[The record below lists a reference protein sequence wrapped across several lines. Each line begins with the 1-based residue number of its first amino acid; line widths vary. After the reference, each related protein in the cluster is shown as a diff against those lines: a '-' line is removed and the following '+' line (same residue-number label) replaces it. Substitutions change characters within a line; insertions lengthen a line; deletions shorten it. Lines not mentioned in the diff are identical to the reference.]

1 MIIHENSYSHKNF
14 SEYLKA
20 NSRLSQL
27 NVLVYLPREVID
39 SGNNLI
45 VIEENT
51 RTSDGTPKFVNNDE
65 ILKEVEEKT
74 IAGKVPKPQE
84 LKLINN
90 TIQDS
95 PLLNSKNNLIKNITL
110 GKESNSEDLIQLY
123 LEEKAQN
130 KKLNIREEYS
140 IASQYVKTD
149 IPVKKKL
156 PNQYLNYLE
165 NLPFQNMSVSQNIVG
180 RLKNILLDKNDA
192 KILQSKLIG
201 SQNLFK
207 YCERNISDEDS
218 KKNQYI
224 KQLSPGMNM
233 FDRKKKWNSP
243 I

>member
-1 MIIHENSYSHKNF
+1 MIMHENSYSHKNLE
-14 SEYLKA
+14 EYLKA

-51 RTSDGTPKFVNNDE
+51 RTYDGTPKFVNNDE

-110 GKESNSEDLIQLY
+110 GKESNSEDLIQTY

-130 KKLNIREEYS
+130 KKLNISEEYS
-140 IASQYVKTD
+140 IETQYVKTD

-156 PNQYLNYLE
+156 PNQHLKYQE
-165 NLPFQNMSVSQNIVG
+165 NIPFQNMSVSQNILG
-180 RLKNILLDKNDA
+180 ILNNILSDKNDA
-192 KILQSKLIG
+192 KIFQLKLIG

-207 YCERNISDEDS
+207 YCKRNISDEDS
-218 KKNQYI
+218 VKNQGI
-224 KQLSPGMNM
+224 KQLSHGMNI